1 MASYVPR
8 YMVGTIL
15 IHVGIDIFLEAF
27 FDCEFTLQQGFKM
40 KMRENPLNH
49 FSPSSLSTFTS
60 NLKLMGNMTTL
71 SIVEFG

>member
-8 YMVGTIL
+8 CMAGTIL
-15 IHVGIDIFLEAF
+15 IHVGIDLFLEAV
-27 FDCEFTLQQGFKM
+27 FDCEFTIQQGLKT
-40 KMRENPLNH
+40 KMREKALNH

-60 NLKLMGNMTTL
+60 NLKHMDNMTTL

>member
-1 MASYVPR
+1 MASCVPR
-8 YMVGTIL
+8 CMAGTIL
-15 IHVGIDIFLEAF
+15 IHVGIDIFLEAV

-40 KMRENPLNH
+40 KMREKPLNH